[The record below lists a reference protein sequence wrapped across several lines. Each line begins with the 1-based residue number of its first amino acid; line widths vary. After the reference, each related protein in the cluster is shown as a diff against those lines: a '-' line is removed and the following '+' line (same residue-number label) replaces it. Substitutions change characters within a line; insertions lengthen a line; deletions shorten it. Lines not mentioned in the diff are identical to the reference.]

1 MISKFKFSLY
11 RVARFRTVRA
21 AWRELVLKKEKAVI
35 QNKQE
40 ITWNILVFQFGC
52 GQDSTFPASVATEA
66 TREKLVRLL
75 CVCGRSVVMRERT
88 TGDRGSRVHTTYLLL
103 VACVH
108 RGSDLVEAKFY
119 KLT

>member
-1 MISKFKFSLY
+1 MISKFKFSLNC
-11 RVARFRTVRA
+11 VARFRTVRA

-35 QNKQE
+35 QNKQK

-66 TREKLVRLL
+66 TIEKLVRLL
-75 CVCGRSVVMRERT
+75 CVCGRRVVTREWT
-88 TGDRGSRVHTTYLLL
+88 AGDSGSRVDTMYLLL

-108 RGSDLVEAKFY
+108 RSSDVVAAKFY